1 MSVESFRRVRVTC
14 LLPRERVRGP
24 MKVRKRPE
32 QKHTQAHR
40 IVLGRC
46 ESRAPRLPPLYKR
59 DLWEVGRWEVGCG
72 RVGRWEGGRW
82 EGGKVGRMGG
92 T

>member
-1 MSVESFRRVRVTC
+1 
-14 LLPRERVRGP
+14 

-59 DLWEVGRWEVGCG
+59 DLWEVGRWEVG
-72 RVGRWEGGRW
+72 RWEGGPH
-82 EGGKVGRMGG
+82 GRHL
-92 T
+92 TLITSSPLLPDQKAV